1 MEQTQEAV
9 LERKLG
15 LGSAT
20 IIVIANMIGTGIFT
34 ISGFILLELQNTQM
48 LLLAWFL
55 GGIFALIGALCYGE
69 LGSVFPHA
77 GGEYIYLRKI
87 FGPLSAFLSGW
98 ISLIVGF
105 SAPIAAASIAFAT
118 YLLGSQHES
127 WFTLVLFEVEVLHV
141 NLISFV
147 AILCVILLS
156 YVHIHSVDF
165 GKNVQ
170 NFLTSIKVFF
180 VILLIGGGFAFGEG
194 DPSRVTEALFSS
206 QESINIGAFAL
217 ALVFISF
224 AYSGYNAASY
234 LGAEIK
240 EPQKNLPL
248 SLFIGTLF
256 VTVLYL
262 LLNLVYIY
270 ALPKE
275 SMAGMLE
282 VATGA
287 SNALFGETF
296 GSILSFAIAIGLL
309 SVVSAMVM
317 SGPRVYYAMAKDGLF
332 FKGFDTI
339 CKKRK
344 TPKKAIWLQA
354 ALAIMM
360 ILTATFETLLLYI
373 GVTLSL
379 ASMLTVL
386 ALMQLRRL
394 KSGSV
399 YPYKTPL
406 YPLFPLVFLFAN
418 LGIVV
423 FSFMSRPEIFF
434 YASATII
441 LGAVFYF
448 WFYKQEQGRRK

>member
-1 MEQTQEAV
+1 MPHTQEAT

-20 IIVIANMIGTGIFT
+20 VLVIANMVGTGIFT

-55 GGIFALIGALCYGE
+55 GGLFALIGALCYGE

-118 YLLGSQHES
+118 YLLGSQEIS
-127 WFTLVLFEVEVLHV
+127 WFSLELFGVEIIDL

-147 AILCVILLS
+147 AIICVLVLS

-180 VILLIGGGFAFGEG
+180 VILLIAGGFAFGKG
-194 DPSRVTEALFSS
+194 DPTRVTQALFNS
-206 QESINIGAFAL
+206 QESVSFAAFAL

-240 EPQKNLPL
+240 DPQKNLPL
-248 SLFIGTLF
+248 SLFLGTLF
-256 VTVLYL
+256 VTLLYL
-262 LLNLVYIY
+262 LLNLVYVY

-275 SMAGMLE
+275 SMSGMLE

-287 SNALFGETF
+287 SNALFGETL
-296 GSILSFAIAIGLL
+296 GSVLSFAIAIGLL
-309 SVVSAMVM
+309 SVVSAMIM

-332 FKGFDTI
+332 FKGFQTI
-339 CKKRK
+339 CQERK
-344 TPKKAIWLQA
+344 TPKKAIYLQA
-354 ALAIMM
+354 VLAIAM
-360 ILTATFETLLLYI
+360 ILTATFETLLIYI

-379 ASMLTVL
+379 ASMLTIL
-386 ALMQLRRL
+386 ALMQLRRS
-394 KSGSV
+394 KSIHI

-406 YPLFPLVFLFAN
+406 YPLFPLVFLVAN
-418 LGIVV
+418 IGIVI
-423 FSFMSRPEIFF
+423 FSFISRVEILY
-434 YASATII
+434 YAGITII
-441 LGAVFYF
+441 LGVLFYF
-448 WFYKQEQGRRK
+448 WFRKKE